1 MSLEQ
6 EIKELKEAIKALTA
20 ALSAKPVQTPTQ
32 EEKTQPER
40 SQTLTADDLQ
50 EACLE
55 AVRTKGISKD
65 QVINLLGKY
74 GAKTVRNL
82 DPKHFQEF
90 LERIKAI

>member
-1 MSLEQ
+1 MCLEQ
-6 EIKELKEAIKALTA
+6 EIRELKEAVKALTS
-20 ALSAKPVQTPTQ
+20 ALTNQPAQTSIPKEESPKEQTPA
-32 EEKTQPER
+32 
-40 SQTLTADDLQ
+40 LTADDLQ

-82 DPKHFQEF
+82 DPKHFHEF
-90 LERIKAI
+90 LERIKSI